1 METRNSPFSTGN
13 SDGFWKTEIP
23 TIETALKQT
32 KHKCETPAVPN
43 AAVGQFLPRGT
54 GPCVALPHPTA
65 TACGHSQ
72 QPRHPGFTSGFQHQG
87 APARTQSAHE
97 VILLHETGVS
107 ATLAVG
113 CFSGHLTHSHHLA
126 GWQTLSWPLWA
137 VSKGISHISN

>member
-1 METRNSPFSTGN
+1 METRNSPFTTGN

-23 TIETALKQT
+23 TTETVLKQT
-32 KHKCETPAVPN
+32 KHKCKTPAFAN

-54 GPCVALPHPTA
+54 GACVAQPNPTA

-87 APARTQSAHE
+87 APAGTQSAQE
-97 VILLHETGVS
+97 VTLCETGVS

-113 CFSGHLTHSHHLA
+113 CFSGHLTQRHHLA
-126 GWQTLSWPLWA
+126 GWQMLSWPLWA
-137 VSKGISHISN
+137 VSKGTSLQIE